1 VTKLNYGEYTQKAI
15 DEGCKL
21 KITSEDYYSATH
33 TSFAKNYSVYI
44 LNEAGKE
51 LAQSF
56 SKVTLEKALNSLE
69 ARLKAKAKAREDAV
83 SPYEKLVAEVEHITD
98 FMFPNND
105 KASHLSRGET
115 YNGWDIAI
123 GADNTCVIH
132 VHNAANWV
140 ICFGLFEPYSRIE
153 MNLASLNTRG
163 MNKEMDA
170 LPKLLDAIRQYLG
183 SDVAIRKKELGYI
196 EEDN

>member
-1 VTKLNYGEYTQKAI
+1 MTKLNYGEYTQKAI

-69 ARLKAKAKAREDAV
+69 ETDWNANCYFELIDWR
-83 SPYEKLVAEVEHITD
+83 KL
-98 FMFPNND
+98 
-105 KASHLSRGET
+105 
-115 YNGWDIAI
+115 
-123 GADNTCVIH
+123 
-132 VHNAANWV
+132 NA
-140 ICFGLFEPYSRIE
+140 
-153 MNLASLNTRG
+153 
-163 MNKEMDA
+163 
-170 LPKLLDAIRQYLG
+170 
-183 SDVAIRKKELGYI
+183 
-196 EEDN
+196 